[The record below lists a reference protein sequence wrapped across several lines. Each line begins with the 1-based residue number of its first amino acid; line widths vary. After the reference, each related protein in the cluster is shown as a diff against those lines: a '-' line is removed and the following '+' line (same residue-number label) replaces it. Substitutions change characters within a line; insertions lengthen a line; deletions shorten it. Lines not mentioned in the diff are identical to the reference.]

1 MPPLV
6 EIGLHSLLSYLE
18 VSQGSVGH
26 NSGAPLLTS
35 RYFLNAVSGLSDQR
49 NAESSLT
56 RFLNGKT
63 VSDSLSKNM
72 DRQWHTP
79 RKRCTEALSVGTSIF
94 LMAASLTRWG
104 SAPLWV
110 SFCPMKVTDGDLFFF
125 FDGRYRVFESVNCL
139 VYCLAWGNT
148 DAKFAVW
155 FFVNQDVDS
164 QSVSWVTGLI
174 IPS

>member
-1 MPPLV
+1 M
-6 EIGLHSLLSYLE
+6 GKLLPHE
-18 VSQGSVGH
+18 
-26 NSGAPLLTS
+26 
-35 RYFLNAVSGLSDQR
+35 SDR
-49 NAESSLT
+49 W
-56 RFLNGKT
+56 RF
-63 VSDSLSKNM
+63 V
-72 DRQWHTP
+72 
-79 RKRCTEALSVGTSIF
+79 
-94 LMAASLTRWG
+94 
-104 SAPLWV
+104 
-110 SFCPMKVTDGDLFFF
+110 FF